1 MTTFRITIDSND
13 DARLFA
19 ELARSLK
26 FIKTLEIDENISA
39 EASEPD
45 ATYVNS
51 KEELQRKIE
60 TAIWEADQ
68 GKLLTEKDFDDW
80 VISLTDGK

>member
-1 MTTFRITIDSND
+1 MTTFHITIDSNA
-13 DARLFA
+13 DAKFFA

-26 FIKTLEIDENISA
+26 FVRTLEIDESVSS
-39 EASEPD
+39 SEPG

-51 KEELQRKIE
+51 KEALQKKIE
-60 TAIWEADQ
+60 TAIWEADH
-68 GKLLTEKDFDDW
+68 GKVLTEKDFDNW